1 MPRWRLFA
9 KYATLIIA
17 LVGGA
22 LLASGMVSLYF
33 SYRENQEHLVALQ
46 QEKALA
52 AATRIEQYIR
62 DIEHQLGWTALP
74 QVSAEANVIE
84 QRRYEY
90 LKLLR
95 QVPAITEVAWL
106 DSSGREQLRVS
117 RLAMDAMG
125 TGTDLSQDPK
135 FLQAKGGKTWYS
147 PVYFRKETEPYMTIS
162 RPAGGRGG
170 GVTVAEVNLKFV
182 WEVVSRIQIGK
193 AGLAYVVNSAG
204 TLIAHPDISLVL
216 QKTDLSRL
224 AHVAARVRDEGESE
238 PIARNLKGEEVLT
251 AHARIPTLSWTVFV
265 EAPLAEAFAPLY
277 ASILRTVLLLL
288 AGLVLSILV
297 SVYLARRMVTPIR
310 ALQQGAERIGAGQL
324 DQRIDVHTGDELET
338 LGEQFNKMAG
348 ELKESYAG
356 LERKVEERTAEL
368 RETLEQQTAISEIL
382 RVISGSPTD
391 IMPVLQVVAEHA
403 MRLCQS
409 SDARVWLVEGD
420 KVKYVTGCGGIAP
433 VNVGDTMPIERG
445 SGPGRAILDRKPV
458 HIADAATVS
467 PDEFPVVREMQRLHG
482 HRTTL
487 IVPLVRENQA
497 LGVIVLR
504 KMVVQP
510 FTDRHIALVQTFAD
524 QAVIAIENVRL
535 FNETKEA
542 LEQQTVISEILR
554 VISSS
559 PTDVRPV
566 FDAIVNSGAHLFSG
580 IYEVSLRLVKGDLVE
595 TVASTLPIHDTG
607 SANPAQLDDESMP
620 APRALRRR
628 EVVQITDILAA
639 EEWVGTRAK
648 QRAGQRGW
656 RALLAAPMLR
666 ENNAIGV
673 IAVTRVTPGPFTD
686 KQIALLKTFADQAV
700 IAIENVRLFKE
711 LQTKNSEITEA
722 LEQQT
727 ATAEILRVISGSPTD
742 IQPVLNAVA
751 ENACRVCNA
760 EDAAVLL
767 IEGNL
772 LRLAAHYGT
781 ISIRQ
786 RSETL
791 PISRGTLAG
800 RAILEGIPIH
810 VPDLLAAGD
819 DFPDGKLLA
828 ARYGHR
834 TTLATPLLREGTP
847 IGALLIRRAEV
858 QPFSE
863 KQIALLKTFAD
874 QAVIAIE
881 NVRLF
886 KELQARNAE
895 ITEALEQQTATSDIL
910 RVISSSPDSLD
921 PVFGT
926 ILKSAQRLCDAKHG
940 ILFLCDDDALAIAAY
955 ENASPVLAEH
965 YKAQPKMYPTPDR
978 GPSSRAALERRVVHI
993 LDLQNDPTF
1002 RLPQHLRD
1010 EGLRTALSVPIL
1022 LGDKLFGVI
1031 TVYRREVMAFS
1042 ESQINLLRTFADQ
1055 AVIAIENVRLFK
1067 ELQTRNAEITE
1078 ALEQQTAT
1086 SEILRVISS
1095 SPTDVQPVF
1104 NTIAESAA
1112 RLCGGL
1118 RAWVMRYDGELCQL
1132 VGHSHVEPEIA
1143 EFWERDFNSF
1153 RPQRNLI
1160 STRAILAGSVIHI
1173 PDVEQDPEY
1182 DHATARKGKYR
1193 SALAVPLLRESRVIG
1208 AVAVCRREAGP
1219 FPDSQIALLQT
1230 FADQAVIAIHNVG
1243 LFKELQARNAEITEA
1258 LEQQTATAEI
1268 LRVISTTPTD
1278 VTPVLDMVARRAAQ
1292 LCDAYDTRLFIV
1304 NGNVVKYVAGFGE
1317 VPFSPDAHILP
1328 LNRGLITGRAIMDRT
1343 IVHIED
1349 VAALPKEEYREALEY
1364 QQRYGYRTIL
1374 AVPLVREEMAFGV
1387 ITLRRNEMRPFST
1400 KQVELVKTFADQAV
1414 IAIENVRLFNEIQD
1428 KSRQLEVANKHKS
1441 EFLANMSHELRTPL
1455 NAIIGFSEVL
1465 VERMF
1470 GEINPK
1476 QEEYLRDIHS
1486 SGQHLLSLIN
1496 DILDLSKIEAGRMEL
1511 ELARFDLTGAMDNAL
1526 TLIRERASRNGI
1538 ALSLNVAPDL
1548 CDWVADERKV
1558 KQILV
1563 NLLSNAVKFTP
1574 QGGRIDV
1581 SARRANG
1588 CIEIAVADTGVGIA
1602 PEDREKVFEEFRQVG
1617 SDHLKKAE
1625 GTGLGLALTRKFVEM
1640 HGGSITLLSEI
1651 GKGST
1656 FTFTLPEKMLE
1667 TT

>member
-1 MPRWRLFA
+1 MIPRWRLFG

-22 LLASGMVSLYF
+22 LLASGVISLYF
-33 SYRENQEHLVALQ
+33 SYRENQEHLITLQ
-46 QEKALA
+46 REKALA
-52 AATRIEQYIR
+52 AATRIEQYIS

-74 QVSAEANVIE
+74 QVSADSNVIE

-95 QVPAITEVAWL
+95 QTPAITEVAWL
-106 DSSGREQLRVS
+106 DASGREQLRVS

-125 TGTDLSQDPK
+125 AGTDLSQDPK
-135 FLQAKGGKTWYS
+135 FLQAKSGKTWYS

-170 GVTVAEVNLKFV
+170 GITVAEVNLKFV

-224 AHVAARVRDEGESE
+224 AQVTALARDEDEGA

-251 AHARIPTLSWTVFV
+251 AHARIPTLNWTVFV
-265 EAPLAEAFAPLY
+265 ELPLVEAFAPLY
-277 ASILRTVLLLL
+277 ASILRTGLLLL
-288 AGLVLSILV
+288 AGLVLSIMV

-338 LGEQFNKMAG
+338 LGEQFNKMARD
-348 ELKESYAG
+348 LKESYVG

-368 RETLEQQTAISEIL
+368 RETLEQQTATAEIL
-382 RVISGSPTD
+382 RVISSSPTD
-391 IMPVLQVVAEHA
+391 TQPVFDAIAESA
-403 MRLCQS
+403 TRLFEA
-409 SDARVWLVEGD
+409 SDVIIRRVEGGAFRLVAHVGSIPATPSPGLGVSSRTFMGRTARERRTIHIHD
-420 KVKYVTGCGGIAP
+420 ILEPSVREEYPESLFLQRDEPGYRTVLCAPLLRDESAVGI
-433 VNVGDTMPIERG
+433 I
-445 SGPGRAILDRKPV
+445 
-458 HIADAATVS
+458 
-467 PDEFPVVREMQRLHG
+467 VVRRQEVH
-482 HRTTL
+482 
-487 IVPLVRENQA
+487 
-497 LGVIVLR
+497 
-504 KMVVQP
+504 P
-510 FTDRHIALVQTFAD
+510 FSDKQIKLLETFAS

-711 LQTKNSEITEA
+711 LQARNAEITEA

-727 ATAEILRVISGSPTD
+727 ATSEVLRVISSSPTD
-742 IQPVLNAVA
+742 TQPVFDTIAESAARLCGGLQSWVMRFDGELSHLVSHSHVA
-751 ENACRVCNA
+751 PDIA
-760 EDAAVLL
+760 DFW
-767 IEGNL
+767 
-772 LRLAAHYGT
+772 
-781 ISIRQ
+781 RQ
-786 RSETL
+786 EFASFRPERKWIT
-791 PISRGTLAG
+791 T
-800 RAILEGIPIH
+800 RAILTGAVVHIPDVDQDPEYDH
-810 VPDLLAAGD
+810 ETARKGKYRSALSVPLLQDGRVIGAVAVSRREPGP
-819 DFPDGKLLA
+819 FPD
-828 ARYGHR
+828 
-834 TTLATPLLREGTP
+834 T
-847 IGALLIRRAEV
+847 
-858 QPFSE
+858 
-863 KQIALLKTFAD
+863 QIALLQTFAD
-874 QAVIAIE
+874 QAVIAIQ

-886 KELQARNAE
+886 KELQTRNAE

-1002 RLPQHLRD
+1002 RLPQHLLD
-1010 EGLRTALSVPIL
+1010 EGLRTALGVPIL

-1042 ESQINLLRTFADQ
+1042 ESQVNLLRTFADQ

-1067 ELQTRNAEITE
+1067 ELQARNAEVTD
-1078 ALEQQTAT
+1078 ALQQQTAIA
-1086 SEILRVISS
+1086 EILRVISS
-1095 SPTDVQPVF
+1095 TPTDVVPVLEAV
-1104 NTIAESAA
+1104 TQRAAQLCDAPDA
-1112 RLCGGL
+1112 RLFLVEGDSLKYVTGF
-1118 RAWVMRYDGELCQL
+1118 GELTGAL
-1132 VGHSHVEPEIA
+1132 P
-1143 EFWERDFNSF
+1143 
-1153 RPQRNLI
+1153 
-1160 STRAILAGSVIHI
+1160 STALTRGRVTGRAILDQAVVQVE
-1173 PDVEQDPEY
+1173 DVAAALDEFSDLRGAQRDFG
-1182 DHATARKGKYR
+1182 TRT
-1193 SALAVPLLRESRVIG
+1193 ALAVPLLR
-1208 AVAVCRREAGP
+1208 
-1219 FPDSQIALLQT
+1219 
-1230 FADQAVIAIHNVG
+1230 
-1243 LFKELQARNAEITEA
+1243 
-1258 LEQQTATAEI
+1258 
-1268 LRVISTTPTD
+1268 
-1278 VTPVLDMVARRAAQ
+1278 
-1292 LCDAYDTRLFIV
+1292 
-1304 NGNVVKYVAGFGE
+1304 GN
-1317 VPFSPDAHILP
+1317 
-1328 LNRGLITGRAIMDRT
+1328 R
-1343 IVHIED
+1343 
-1349 VAALPKEEYREALEY
+1349 
-1364 QQRYGYRTIL
+1364 
-1374 AVPLVREEMAFGV
+1374 AFGA
-1387 ITLRRNEMRPFST
+1387 ILMRRKEVRPFT
-1400 KQVELVKTFADQAV
+1400 EKQIELVKTFANQAA

-1428 KSRQLEVANKHKS
+1428 KGRQLEIANKHKS

-1465 VERMF
+1465 GERYF
-1470 GEINPK
+1470 GELNEK
-1476 QEEYLRDIHS
+1476 QAEYVSDIHD
-1486 SGQHLLSLIN
+1486 SGKHLLSLIN

-1511 ELARFDLTGAMDNAL
+1511 ELSEFDLPAALQNAL
-1526 TLIRERASRNGI
+1526 TLVKERAQRHGI
-1538 ALSLNVAPDL
+1538 KLGLTTDPALGVFRG
-1548 CDWVADERKV
+1548 DERKF
-1558 KQILV
+1558 KQIML

-1574 QGGRIDV
+1574 EGGSV
-1581 SARRANG
+1581 
-1588 CIEIAVADTGVGIA
+1588 AVAARKFDSAVEVSVTDTGVGIA
-1602 PEDREKVFEEFRQVG
+1602 PADQEAVFEEFKQVG
-1617 SDHLKKAE
+1617 RDYTQKAE
-1625 GTGLGLALTRKFVEM
+1625 GTGLGLALTKRFVEL
-1640 HGGSITLLSEI
+1640 HGGTIHLESTP

-1656 FTFTLPEKMLE
+1656 FTVTLPIRHVQ
-1667 TT
+1667 